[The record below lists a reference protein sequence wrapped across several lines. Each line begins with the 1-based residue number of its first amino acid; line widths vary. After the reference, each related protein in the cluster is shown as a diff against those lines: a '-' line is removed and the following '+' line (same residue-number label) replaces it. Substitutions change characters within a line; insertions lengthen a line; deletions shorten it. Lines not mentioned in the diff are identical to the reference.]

1 MQSEIFATL
10 ISSVAVIIVVAYMV
24 TRSRFYSGVIT
35 GKISNI
41 NRFYLILI
49 FGAFSI
55 YGTLSGFKVGG
66 AIANIR
72 DLGPAIAG
80 LIAGPLVGT
89 GAGLIGGIHR
99 YFQGGLTCEPCSIST
114 VVAGLAGGL
123 VYLTRKGKPTS
134 IRDRVVFMVGVE
146 VFHMGLTLLMSRPF
160 DEALAVVKKIIIPMV
175 VANGAGMGI
184 YTFIIGNL
192 IRERS
197 VEAERQMIEGELKAA
212 REIQMGIV
220 PRLFPPF
227 PDWKEFDISAVLE
240 PAKEVGGDFYDF
252 FFIDDDRL
260 FFVIGDVSGKGVPA
274 SLFMAVTITLLRTTA
289 MQGINAGK
297 ILENVNNALS
307 RENTTSMFVTVFCGI
322 LNIRTG
328 NVEYS
333 NAGHNPPFIVRK
345 DRRIEELT
353 GNDLVLA
360 AMEDTTYRTMT
371 ASLGTGDV
379 IFHYTDGVT
388 EAMDKAG
395 NFFTNAR
402 LDDALK
408 ETMGMSASEMVNTT
422 LSKIHEFASG
432 ADQSDDIT
440 IMAIRYTNIP
450 DSISLS

>member
-1 MQSEIFATL
+1 MQPEIFVTL
-10 ISSVAVIIVVAYMV
+10 IQSVAVIIVIAYMI
-24 TRSRFYSGVIT
+24 TRSRFYADVMS

-55 YGTLSGFKVGG
+55 YGTLSGFKVMG

-80 LIAGPLVGT
+80 LIAGPLVGAA
-89 GAGLIGGIHR
+89 AGLIGGIHR
-99 YFQGGLTCEPCSIST
+99 YFLGGLTCEACSIST

-123 VYLTRKGKPTS
+123 VYSFGKGRQTS
-134 IRDRVVFMVGVE
+134 IRERVAFMVGVE
-146 VFHMGLTLLMSRPF
+146 LFHMGLTLLMSRPF

-175 VANGAGMGI
+175 VANGAGMGL
-184 YTFIIGNL
+184 YTFIVNNH

-197 VEAERQMIEGELKAA
+197 AEAEKQMIEGELKTA

-220 PRLFPPF
+220 PRIFPPF
-227 PDWKEFDISAVLE
+227 PDRKEFNIGAVLE

-260 FFVIGDVSGKGVPA
+260 FFTIGDVSGKGVPA

-297 ILENVNNALS
+297 ILESVNTSLS
-307 RENTTSMFVTVFCGI
+307 RENATGLFVTVFCGI

-328 NVEYS
+328 VIEYG

-345 DRRIEELT
+345 DGRIEELA
-353 GNDLVLA
+353 GNSEIVLA
-360 AMEDTTYRTMT
+360 AMEDPVYTTESV
-371 ASLGTGDV
+371 SLEAGDV
-379 IFHYTDGVT
+379 IFHFTDGVT
-388 EAMDKAG
+388 EAMDKQG
-395 NFFTNAR
+395 RFFTGAT
-402 LDDALK
+402 LADTLK
-408 ETMGMSASEMVNTT
+408 QTAGMSADQTVNAA
-422 LSKIHEFASG
+422 LSKIHDFASG
-432 ADQSDDIT
+432 AEQSDDIT
-440 IMAIRYTNIP
+440 MMAIQYTG
-450 DSISLS
+450 

>member
-1 MQSEIFATL
+1 MQSEIFITL
-10 ISSVAVIIVVAYMV
+10 IQSVAVIIVIAYLV
-24 TRSRFYSGVIT
+24 TRSRFYSDVMT
-35 GKISNI
+35 GKISNT
-41 NRFYLILI
+41 NRFFLIII

-55 YGTLSGFKVGG
+55 YGTLSGFKVAG

-123 VYLTRKGKPTS
+123 LYSLRKGKRTNIS
-134 IRDRVVFMVGVE
+134 TRVVFMVGVE
-146 VFHMGLTLLMSRPF
+146 LFHMGLTLLMSRPF
-160 DEALAVVKKIIIPMV
+160 DQALAVVKKVIIPMV

-184 YTFIIGNL
+184 YAFIINNL

-197 VEAERQMIEGELKAA
+197 VEAEKQMIEGELKVA

-220 PRLFPPF
+220 PRIFPPF
-227 PDWKEFDISAVLE
+227 PDRKEFDIGAMLE

-260 FFVIGDVSGKGVPA
+260 FFAIGDVSGKGVPA

-289 MQGINAGK
+289 MQGISAGK

-307 RENTTSMFVTVFCGI
+307 RENATSMFVTVFCGI

-328 NVEYS
+328 RVEYG

-345 DRRIEELT
+345 DRRIEELS
-353 GNDLVLA
+353 GNGGLVLA
-360 AMEDTTYRTMT
+360 AMEDAPYIT
-371 ASLGTGDV
+371 AEVSLGTGDV
-379 IFHYTDGVT
+379 IFNYTDGVT
-388 EAMDKAG
+388 EAMDKEG
-395 NFFTNAR
+395 NFFNNER
-402 LDDALK
+402 LVDALK
-408 ETMGMSASEMVNTT
+408 ETIGASAGQTVAAT
-422 LSKIHEFASG
+422 LSKIHGFASG

-440 IMAIRYTNIP
+440 IMAIRYTG
-450 DSISLS
+450 